1 MRRQDRTDRAL
12 AARARMLVVA
22 ERFSR
27 IAVEVVPRAVR
38 RRLEALVGEAGLPE
52 TEAAALLA
60 AATRALER
68 GVAAAAERLA
78 DPDLWLEP
86 LVLPEGGAREDGWS
100 PLVPSWLARLL
111 APRGRPDPRPGRLD
125 DPTNRVWIALG
136 LVARALDPVLEEF
149 GLAPAP
155 APGLGG
161 RYRLHPETAR
171 LLDPSGRL
179 SRLWGEYRAAY
190 ARFVE
195 LAEV

>member
-1 MRRQDRTDRAL
+1 ML
-12 AARARMLVVA
+12 AVA

-27 IAVEVVPRAVR
+27 TALEVVPRAVR
-38 RRLEALVGEAGLPE
+38 GRLEALVAQARLPE
-52 TEAAALLA
+52 GEAAALLA
-60 AATRALER
+60 AAERALQR

-86 LVLPEGGAREDGWS
+86 LVLPGGQPAREDGWS
-100 PLVPSWLARLL
+100 PLVPSWLARVLG
-111 APRGRPDPRPGRLD
+111 PRGRPAARPERLD
-125 DPTNRVWIALG
+125 DPANRVWIALS

-161 RYRLHPETAR
+161 RHRLHPETAR

-179 SRLWGEYRAAY
+179 SRLWAEYREAY

-195 LAEV
+195 LAGG